1 MSPPKVIHPY
11 KMQVVSNV
19 SVGDLIITLNMI
31 ILYLPIIKRI
41 NYFHVSTPDLLN
53 SDRVE
58 EKNSY
63 WKLAMCPCSAYRQ
76 HCSHNDKVTNL
87 LLLWNNKYAVIC
99 GQNCICMKN
108 ICQIHLFSVQDS
120 QRSPWTKIGMLS
132 KMLSQ
137 FSLSLCFFKHFNCN
151 FPSKPVPEK
160 VLNLVICLQ
169 WVYNLTVST

>member
-58 EKNSY
+58 EKIHIENLQCVHVLLIDNIVHIMIKLPICCYYGIINMLSSEGKTASVWRIFAKY
-63 WKLAMCPCSAYRQ
+63 TCFQCKTVKDLHGPKLACFLKCYHNFPCPCVFLNTSIAI
-76 HCSHNDKVTNL
+76 SHPNQSRKR
-87 LLLWNNKYAVIC
+87 Y
-99 GQNCICMKN
+99 
-108 ICQIHLFSVQDS
+108 
-120 QRSPWTKIGMLS
+120 WT
-132 KMLSQ
+132 
-137 FSLSLCFFKHFNCN
+137 
-151 FPSKPVPEK
+151 
-160 VLNLVICLQ
+160 
-169 WVYNLTVST
+169 W